1 MLFKEQIASYEK
13 TEDTEVA
20 KLKGKKK
27 KEWPSWCYYKLVDI
41 KFTGNH

>member
-27 KEWPSWCYYKLVDI
+27 EWPSWCYYKLVDI

>member
-27 KEWPSWCYYKLVDI
+27 KNDHHDVITSL
-41 KFTGNH
+41 

>member
-27 KEWPSWCYYKLVDI
+27 RMTIMMLLQACRY
-41 KFTGNH
+41 